1 MLFVVTSSKSLVCP
15 AHGLFALMPAS
26 QRAMTLL
33 CQKRLKPNNFMP
45 LAHFS
50 LEAETSPGAKNCC
63 DVLCAL
69 GLVWFSSAHSLC
81 SDYRILCA
89 PHFGGDIN
97 YLLTVLPAVPGELA
111 LTA

>member
-1 MLFVVTSSKSLVCP
+1 MLFVVTSTKSDP
-15 AHGLFALMPAS
+15 ACDQVTGFVS

-33 CQKRLKPNNFMP
+33 RYKRLKTNNSMA

-50 LEAETSPGAKNCC
+50 HEAETSPGAKNPC

-69 GLVWFSSAHSLC
+69 GLVWFSSGHSLC

-89 PHFGGDIN
+89 PHFGADIN
-97 YLLTVLPAVPGELA
+97 YLLTLLSAVAGELA
-111 LTA
+111 LTG